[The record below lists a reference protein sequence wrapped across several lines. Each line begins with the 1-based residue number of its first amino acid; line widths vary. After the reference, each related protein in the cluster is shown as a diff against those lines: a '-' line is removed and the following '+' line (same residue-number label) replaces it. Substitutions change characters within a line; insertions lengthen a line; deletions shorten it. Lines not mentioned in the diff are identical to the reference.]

1 MIVFSIRW
9 IDRKIM
15 LFNFENTFLQIP
27 QTPDLSVILII
38 ATVRIMKL
46 KQAYGFKLRPK
57 WKY

>member
-1 MIVFSIRW
+1 MKKVNQKSLLNWNPILDSA
-9 IDRKIM
+9 
-15 LFNFENTFLQIP
+15 EIP
-27 QTPDLSVILII
+27 VMLII

>member
-1 MIVFSIRW
+1 LKKVNQKRLLNCTPILDFA
-9 IDRKIM
+9 
-15 LFNFENTFLQIP
+15 EIP
-27 QTPDLSVILII
+27 VMLII